1 MGPIMARANEHL
13 GTGDEM
19 VIRTRRRLIAAAKAL
34 RDQGT
39 TPPAVD
45 DPRAYRLRSG
55 GVVLLRSADWL
66 EATAELRRVPD
77 DSVPA
82 AG

>member
-55 GVVLLRSADWL
+55 GVLLRSADWL